1 MTRRISLFAFLC
13 AMLPAMAVAQL
24 APAPGL
30 SAARV
35 VEIQVMALQ
44 RNDTPSVDA
53 GIVQTWAFAHPKN
66 KSATGPIEHFQLMIK
81 GPNYSPLLNHHDHK
95 IESLAEEKDRAAFA
109 VTIFPAD
116 GPVLVYQWVLER
128 LQNGPNAGA
137 WMTTIVSPPASVG
150 RAA

>member
-1 MTRRISLFAFLC
+1 MTRRIPLFAFLC

-66 KSATGPIEHFQLMIK
+66 KSATGPIEHFQLRR
-81 GPNYSPLLNHHDHK
+81 PLHK
-95 IESLAEEKDRAAFA
+95 A
-109 VTIFPAD
+109 
-116 GPVLVYQWVLER
+116 
-128 LQNGPNAGA
+128 
-137 WMTTIVSPPASVG
+137 
-150 RAA
+150 